1 MTTRRTRCHCCEALT
16 TDWVC
21 ASPHCSG
28 RHRHDRRCD
37 RCTDHD
43 HPCPQTDPKERT
55 MHPIEALAEALH
67 DSIPDDLTPA
77 GINEGLRARG
87 FAIVALDGESA

>member
-1 MTTRRTRCHCCEALT
+1 
-16 TDWVC
+16 
-21 ASPHCSG
+21 
-28 RHRHDRRCD
+28 
-37 RCTDHD
+37 
-43 HPCPQTDPKERT
+43 